1 MKHYC
6 KIITHYYLF
15 QSLSKQR
22 QTDKRSTQKENVST
36 KCCSKDSLQQSN
48 SVVLSFWMQN
58 TNSKKYNATSIVSL
72 KVFWAFEC
80 RKSVGLSIWVQKSVV
95 LSIQVHKKLLKMM
108 RKCCVC
114 IELRLA
120 CLIIGVIRLFL
131 WLIIL
136 LAGFYT
142 AINVFSPGLLHVC

>member
-1 MKHYC
+1 M
-6 KIITHYYLF
+6 
-15 QSLSKQR
+15 QKQ
-22 QTDKRSTQKENVST
+22 
-36 KCCSKDSLQQSN
+36 
-48 SVVLSFWMQN
+48 
-58 TNSKKYNATSIVSL
+58 
-72 KVFWAFEC
+72 
-80 RKSVGLSIWVQKSVV
+80 
-95 LSIQVHKKLLKMM
+95 LLKMM

-142 AINVFSPGLLHVC
+142 AINVFSPGLLHLCWRRGWFYYSMCFLPQGPMPFFPSSHLYFLSTGRAPSPPIQKSTLYCCYPSIGHNLSSLDSTRLVFTILVFNIGIQLMGRSK